1 MIPSGNILVRVFL
14 YGNMIVTIRMTDSEI
29 KEALGYSESMCV
41 ATGDRCSGG
50 KQETR
55 GMGRKK

>member
-1 MIPSGNILVRVFL
+1 
-14 YGNMIVTIRMTDSEI
+14 MIVTIRMTDSEI